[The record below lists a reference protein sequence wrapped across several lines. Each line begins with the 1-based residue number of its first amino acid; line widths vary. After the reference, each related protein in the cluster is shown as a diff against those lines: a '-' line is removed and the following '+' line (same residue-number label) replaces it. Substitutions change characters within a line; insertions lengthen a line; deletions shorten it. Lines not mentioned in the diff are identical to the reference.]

1 MLKKKFF
8 GKKIDF
14 FIKKCWTVCILL
26 TILNALFVLST
37 DLKGDKQGSAKA
49 EIKESLS
56 REDMKALKEEAFYL
70 RGENAEL
77 KKENDSLRKELIE
90 ILDRYSEQDASMERI
105 QLSIAGALANS
116 EKTDISAREQELLN
130 ILEGLLKQ
138 SGAYAF
144 KSLEFYRQLE
154 EVLKK
159 AQLDNVELAKIKL
172 NMEDLAAKAKDLGA
186 MSVSPQQK
194 QRIDKCRIL
203 AVNKTLQTVV
213 LSAGFAQG
221 ITNGLNWY
229 AGKNKEIQLR
239 VVTARPFISAAAVI
253 KGNIEDLSQGMPVY
267 SSGK

>member
-1 MLKKKFF
+1 MLRKKFF
-8 GKKIDF
+8 EKKIEF

-26 TILNALFVLST
+26 TILSALFVLST
-37 DLKGDKQGSAKA
+37 DLRGDRQESAKA

-56 REDMKALKEEAFYL
+56 REDVKALKEEALYL
-70 RGENAEL
+70 RGANAEL
-77 KKENDSLRKELIE
+77 KKENESLRKELIE
-90 ILDRYSEQDASMERI
+90 ILERYSEQDASMERI
-105 QLSIAGALANS
+105 QLSMAAALANS
-116 EKTDISAREQELLN
+116 EKTDISAREQELLR
-130 ILEGLLKQ
+130 IMEKLLKH

-144 KSLEFYRQLE
+144 KTIEFYRQME

-172 NMEDLAAKAKDLGA
+172 NMEDLAAGAKDLGA
-186 MSVSPQQK
+186 MSASPLQR
-194 QRIDKCRIL
+194 QRIDRCRIL
-203 AVNKTLQTVV
+203 AVNKALQAVV

-253 KGNIEDLSQGMPVY
+253 KGNIDDLSQGMPVY
-267 SSGK
+267 SSAK